1 MTIQAIELFRSA
13 PRYLTARAIGDRAPG
28 FVSGPIAPLRLVN
41 KSDPEPPGPGWAR
54 VRPLLSGIC
63 GSDLATI
70 SGKSSFYFSPLV
82 SMPFVPGHEVVGELL
97 EDVDDLKAGRRVVL
111 SPVLGCPARGVEP
124 WCESCKNGDFGRCD
138 RVTSGHVSPG
148 VQTGYCKDTGG
159 GWSKM
164 FVAHRS
170 QLHVVPDDIPPERAV
185 LIEPLAC
192 AVHAALRANVQPN
205 DDVLIVGAGSIGV
218 LTLLAVTEL
227 TPAGTVTVAAKHG
240 KQTMWAE
247 AFGASHVMPPGETL
261 NRVRR
266 DTRAMKLK
274 PEHGRPFLLGGVD
287 VAIDCVGSKS
297 SLDLAL
303 RTTRAGGRVVLAG
316 IPVQAPDLTP
326 VWYRELE
333 LIGAYTGGIERLP
346 GKSKRGARGADGA
359 SADARAVAPREGEG
373 HAFDIAIDL
382 ASRNP
387 VLNRMVGATYPLKR
401 WREAIDHAMSAGRM
415 GTLKVAFD
423 PRQD

>member
-1 MTIQAIELFRSA
+1 MTIPAIELFRSA
-13 PRYLTARAIGDRAPG
+13 PRYLTARAIGHRAPG

-70 SGKSSFYFSPLV
+70 AGKSSFYFSPLV
-82 SMPFVPGHEVVGELL
+82 SMPFVPGHEVVGEIM
-97 EDVDDLKAGRRVVL
+97 EDLDDLTAGQRVVL

-124 WCESCKNGDFGRCD
+124 WCENCKNGDFGRCD
-138 RVTSGHVSPG
+138 RVTTGHVSPG
-148 VQTGYCKDTGG
+148 LQTGYCKDTGG
-159 GWSKM
+159 GWSKT

-170 QLHVVPDDIPPERAV
+170 QLHPVPDDLPERRAV
-185 LIEPLAC
+185 LVEPLAC
-192 AVHAALRANVQPN
+192 SVHTALRAQIEPN
-205 DDVLIVGAGSIGV
+205 ADVLIIGAGSIGV
-218 LTLLAVTEL
+218 LTLLAVKEL
-227 TPAGTVTVAAKHG
+227 TKAGDVTVAAKHG

-247 AFGASHVMPPGETL
+247 AFGATHVVPPEETL
-261 NRVRR
+261 NRIRR
-266 DTRAMKLK
+266 GTRAIKLR
-274 PEHGRPFLLGGVD
+274 PERGRPFLLGGVD
-287 VAIDCVGSKS
+287 VAIDCVGSRS

-303 RTTRAGGRVVLAG
+303 RTTKAGGRVVLAG

-333 LIGAYTGGIERLP
+333 LVGAYTGGIERLP
-346 GKSKRGARGADGA
+346 GRPKQER
-359 SADARAVAPREGEG
+359 
-373 HAFDIAIDL
+373 HAFDIAMDL
-382 ASRNP
+382 AGQNP
-387 VLNRMVGATYPLKR
+387 VLDRIVGATYPLKR

>member
-1 MTIQAIELFRSA
+1 MTIPAIELFRSA

-41 KSDPEPPGPGWAR
+41 KSEPEPPGPGWAR
-54 VRPLLSGIC
+54 VRSLLSGIC

-97 EDVDDLKAGRRVVL
+97 EDVGDLNTGQRVVL
-111 SPVLGCPARGVEP
+111 SPVLNCEARGVEP
-124 WCESCKNGDFGRCD
+124 WCEHCKNGDFGRCD

-148 VQTGYCKDTGG
+148 LQTGYCKDTGG
-159 GWSKM
+159 GWSKV
-164 FVAHRS
+164 FVAHQS
-170 QLHVVPDDIPPERAV
+170 QLHVVPDDLPTERAV

-192 AVHAALRANVQPN
+192 AVHAALRANVEPN
-205 DDVLIVGAGSIGV
+205 QDVLIIGAGSIGV
-218 LTLLAVTEL
+218 LTLLGVKEL
-227 TPAGTVTVAAKHG
+227 TQPGTVSVAAKHSR
-240 KQTMWAE
+240 QRMWAE
-247 AFGASHVMPPGETL
+247 AFGASHVVTPDETL
-261 NRVRR
+261 NRIRR
-266 DTRAMKLK
+266 DTRAMKLR
-274 PEHGRPFLLGGVD
+274 PERGGPFLLGGVD
-287 VAIDCVGSKS
+287 VAIDCVGSKP

-303 RTTRAGGRVVLAG
+303 RATKAGGRVVLAG

-333 LIGAYTGGIERLP
+333 LVGAYTGGIERLP
-346 GKSKRGARGADGA
+346 GKPKQER
-359 SADARAVAPREGEG
+359 
-373 HAFDIAIDL
+373 HAFDIAIDM
-382 ASRNP
+382 ASQNP
-387 VLNRMVGATYPLKR
+387 VLDRVVGATYPLKR